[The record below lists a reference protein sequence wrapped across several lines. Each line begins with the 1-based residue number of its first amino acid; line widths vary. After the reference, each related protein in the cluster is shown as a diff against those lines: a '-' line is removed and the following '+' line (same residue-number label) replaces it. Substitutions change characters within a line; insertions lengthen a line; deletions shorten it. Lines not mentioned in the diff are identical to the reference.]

1 MKILCFGKHGLLSTE
16 LQKWL
21 PELSA
26 EELIFLDRSDCD
38 ITNENNI
45 KIIIEKHQPTIVI
58 NAVAYTKVDQCED
71 EEALATE
78 VNGKSLTYIVEAVN
92 EINATLVHFST
103 DYVFDGQKIGPY
115 EEDDPTNPISAYGR
129 SKLLGETII
138 KERAKKFYIMRVQW
152 VFGPAKG
159 NFIDTMLK
167 LAENRDELNVV
178 NDQVG
183 SPTSTTSISK
193 AVVNLLHNMP
203 EFGIYHFRTLN
214 HCSWYDYAAYIFEKQ
229 GLQVKVNPVPSTEF
243 KTKAERPKNSVLNI
257 AKWIYADLYTPLNWQ
272 RDVDEYLSTLSL
284 AEKH

>member
-1 MKILCFGKHGLLSTE
+1 MRILCFGKNGLLSTE

-21 PELSA
+21 PELNPS
-26 EELIFLDRSDCD
+26 ELTFLDRSECD
-38 ITNENNI
+38 ITDEQLVK
-45 KIIIEKHQPTIVI
+45 KIVGKYQPTIVI
-58 NAVAYTKVDQCED
+58 NAAAYTKVDQCED
-71 EEALATE
+71 EEALATSI
-78 VNGKSLTYIVEAVN
+78 NGTALKFLVEASN
-92 EINATLVHFST
+92 EHNAIFVHFST

-115 EEDDPTNPISAYGR
+115 EEDDETNPISAYGR

-138 KERAKKFYIMRVQW
+138 KERAKRFYIMRVQW

-214 HCSWYDYAAYIFEKQ
+214 HCSWYDYATYIFEKQ